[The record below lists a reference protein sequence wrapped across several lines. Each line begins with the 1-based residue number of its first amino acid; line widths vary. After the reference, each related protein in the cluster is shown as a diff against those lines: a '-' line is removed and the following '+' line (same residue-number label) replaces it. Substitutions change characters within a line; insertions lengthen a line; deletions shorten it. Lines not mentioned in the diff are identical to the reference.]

1 MVGVDKITNKLKKTP
16 GIINCAT
23 VKHLLVC

>member
-1 MVGVDKITNKLKKTP
+1 MVGVGKITNKLKKTP

-23 VKHLLVC
+23 VKTLLEC